1 MIKFDTEKMG
11 DGSGLK
17 IAGSP
22 EDLAIEVASLAK
34 TIHDIIKD
42 YSEDMGMEYEMNVL
56 NAIVCAFETDEKEKK
71 KIIEEHTRQ
80 MEMLNKLKGIKEFLD
95 KVKEGLEKER
105 GNLEKDNIT
114 DIRRSEFDSDEEF
127 KKWFHSVDTDDDK

>member
-34 TIHDIIKD
+34 TIHDIMKD
-42 YSEDMGMEYEMNVL
+42 YDEDMAKIYEMNL
-56 NAIVCAFETDEKEKK
+56 MHGIVCAFESDKEEKK
-71 KIIEEHTRQ
+71 KLIEEHTKQ
-80 MEMLNKLKGIKEFLD
+80 MEMINKLRGIKDFLD
-95 KVKEGLEKER
+95 KVKEDLEKER
-105 GNLEKDNIT
+105 GNLEKDNVT
-114 DIRRSEFDSDEEF
+114 DIRRSEFDSDDEF
-127 KKWFHSVDTDDDK
+127 MKWFRGTEGGDEE

>member
-1 MIKFDTEKMG
+1 MIKFDTEHMD

-34 TIHDIIKD
+34 TIHDVIKD
-42 YSEDMGMEYEMNVL
+42 YDEDMAMMYEMNLLCGVT
-56 NAIVCAFETDEKEKK
+56 CAFETDEKEKK
-71 KIIEEHTRQ
+71 RVIEEHTKQ
-80 MEMLNKLKGIKEFLD
+80 MEMINKLKGIKEFLD
-95 KVKEGLEKER
+95 KVKEDLGKEKGDLEKE
-105 GNLEKDNIT
+105 DIT

>member
-34 TIHDIIKD
+34 TIYDIIKD
-42 YSEDMGMEYEMNVL
+42 YDEDMAMMYEMNL
-56 NAIVCAFETDEKEKK
+56 MNGIVCAFETDEKEKK
-71 KIIEEHTRQ
+71 RVIEEHTKQ
-80 MEMLNKLKGIKEFLD
+80 MEMINKLKGIKDFLD
-95 KVKEGLEKER
+95 KVKEGLEKEKE
-105 GNLEKDNIT
+105 NHEKEDIT
-114 DIRRSEFDSDEEF
+114 DIRRSEFNSDEEF
-127 KKWFHSVDTDDDK
+127 MNWFRGTEGSDEE

>member
-34 TIHDIIKD
+34 TIHDIIKE
-42 YSEDMGMEYEMNVL
+42 YNEEMAMVYEMNLMHGV
-56 NAIVCAFETDEKEKK
+56 VCAFESDQAEKK
-71 KIIEEHTRQ
+71 KLIEEHTKQ
-80 MEMLNKLKGIKEFLD
+80 MEMINKLRGIKDFLD

-105 GNLEKDNIT
+105 GNIT

-127 KKWFHSVDTDDDK
+127 KKWFRGTEGGDEE

>member
-34 TIHDIIKD
+34 TIYDVIKD
-42 YSEDMGMEYEMNVL
+42 YDEDMARMYEMNLLCGVT
-56 NAIVCAFETDEKEKK
+56 CAFESDEKEKK
-71 KIIEEHTRQ
+71 RVIEEHTKQ
-80 MEMLNKLKGIKEFLD
+80 MEMINKLKGIKEFLD

>member
-34 TIHDIIKD
+34 TIYDVIKD
-42 YSEDMGMEYEMNVL
+42 YDEDMARMYETNLLCGVT
-56 NAIVCAFETDEKEKK
+56 CAFETDEEEKK
-71 KIIEEHTRQ
+71 KLIEEHTKQ
-80 MEMLNKLKGIKEFLD
+80 MEMINKLRGIKEFLD
-95 KVKEGLEKER
+95 KVEEGLEKER
-105 GNLEKDNIT
+105 GNLKKDNT
-114 DIRRSEFDSDEEF
+114 MDIRRSEFDSDEEF
-127 KKWFHSVDTDDDK
+127 MKWFRGTEGGDEE

>member
-34 TIHDIIKD
+34 TIHDIMND
-42 YSEDMGMEYEMNVL
+42 YDEDMARIYEMNL
-56 NAIVCAFETDEKEKK
+56 MHGIVCAFESDQEEKK
-71 KIIEEHTRQ
+71 KLIEEHTKQ
-80 MEMLNKLKGIKEFLD
+80 MEMINKLRGIKDFLD

-114 DIRRSEFDSDEEF
+114 DIRRSEFDSDDEF

>member
-1 MIKFDTEKMG
+1 MIKFDTEHMN

-34 TIHDIIKD
+34 TIHDIMKD
-42 YSEDMGMEYEMNVL
+42 YNEEMAAIYEMNLLTGIACV
-56 NAIVCAFETDEKEKK
+56 FETDEKEKK
-71 KIIEEHTRQ
+71 RVIEEHTKQ
-80 MEMLNKLKGIKEFLD
+80 MEMINKLRGIKDFLD
-95 KVKEGLEKER
+95 KVKEG
-105 GNLEKDNIT
+105 LEKDNIT

-127 KKWFHSVDTDDDK
+127 MNWFRGTEGSDKE

>member
-1 MIKFDTEKMG
+1 MIKFDTEKMD

-34 TIHDIIKD
+34 TIHDIMKD
-42 YSEDMGMEYEMNVL
+42 YDEDMARIYEMNL
-56 NAIVCAFETDEKEKK
+56 MHGIVCAFESDQEEKK
-71 KIIEEHTRQ
+71 KLIEEHTKQ
-80 MEMLNKLKGIKEFLD
+80 MEMINKLRGIKDFLD

-114 DIRRSEFDSDEEF
+114 DIRRSEFDSDDEF
-127 KKWFHSVDTDDDK
+127 KKWFRGDDEG

>member
-1 MIKFDTEKMG
+1 MIKFDTEHMD

-34 TIHDIIKD
+34 TIYDVIKD
-42 YSEDMGMEYEMNVL
+42 YDEYMAGMYEVNLLCGV
-56 NAIVCAFETDEKEKK
+56 ACAFETDEKEKK
-71 KIIEEHTRQ
+71 RVIEEHTKQ
-80 MEMLNKLKGIKEFLD
+80 MEMINKLKGINDFLD

>member
-1 MIKFDTEKMG
+1 MIKFDTEHMD

-34 TIHDIIKD
+34 TIHDVIKD
-42 YSEDMGMEYEMNVL
+42 YDEDMAMMYEMNLLCGV
-56 NAIVCAFETDEKEKK
+56 VCAFENDEKEKK
-71 KIIEEHTRQ
+71 KVIEEHTRQ
-80 MEMLNKLKGIKEFLD
+80 MEMINKLRGIKDFLD
-95 KVKEGLEKER
+95 KVKEDLEKER

-127 KKWFHSVDTDDDK
+127 KKWFRGDDEG

>member
-17 IAGSP
+17 ISGSP
-22 EDLAIEVASLAK
+22 EDLAVEVASLAK
-34 TIHDIIKD
+34 TIHDIMKD
-42 YSEDMGMEYEMNVL
+42 YDEEMAMVYEMNL
-56 NAIVCAFETDEKEKK
+56 MNAIVCAFETDEKEKK
-71 KIIEEHTRQ
+71 KIIEEHTKQ
-80 MEMLNKLKGIKEFLD
+80 MEMLNKLRGIRDFLD
-95 KVKEGLEKER
+95 KVKEDLEKER

-127 KKWFHSVDTDDDK
+127 KKWFRGGDEE

>member
-42 YSEDMGMEYEMNVL
+42 YDEDMAAMYETNL
-56 NAIVCAFETDEKEKK
+56 LCGIACTFENDEKEKK
-71 KIIEEHTRQ
+71 RVIEEHTKQ
-80 MEMLNKLKGIKEFLD
+80 MEMINKLKGIKDFLD

-105 GNLEKDNIT
+105 ENLEKDNIT

-127 KKWFHSVDTDDDK
+127 KKWFRGDDMI

>member
-1 MIKFDTEKMG
+1 MIKFDTEKMN

-34 TIHDIIKD
+34 TIHDIMND
-42 YSEDMGMEYEMNVL
+42 YDEDMAKIYEMNL
-56 NAIVCAFETDEKEKK
+56 MHGIVCAFESVKEEKK
-71 KIIEEHTRQ
+71 KLIEEHTKQ
-80 MEMLNKLKGIKEFLD
+80 MEMINKLRGIKDFLD

-105 GNLEKDNIT
+105 ENLEKDNIT
-114 DIRRSEFDSDEEF
+114 DIRRSEFDSDDEF

>member
-22 EDLAIEVASLAK
+22 EDIAIEVASLAK
-34 TIHDIIKD
+34 TIHDIMKD
-42 YSEDMGMEYEMNVL
+42 YDEDMARIYEMNL
-56 NAIVCAFETDEKEKK
+56 MHGIVCAFESDQEEKK
-71 KIIEEHTRQ
+71 KLIEEHTKQ
-80 MEMLNKLKGIKEFLD
+80 MEMLNKLRGIKDFLD
-95 KVKEGLEKER
+95 KVKEDLEKER
-105 GNLEKDNIT
+105 ENLEKDNIT

-127 KKWFHSVDTDDDK
+127 MKWFRGTEGGDEE

>member
-1 MIKFDTEKMG
+1 MIKFDTEKMS

-34 TIHDIIKD
+34 TIHDIMND
-42 YSEDMGMEYEMNVL
+42 YDEDMAKMYEMNLMHAV
-56 NAIVCAFETDEKEKK
+56 VCAFESDEEEKK
-71 KIIEEHTRQ
+71 RIIEEHTKQ
-80 MEMLNKLKGIKEFLD
+80 MEMINKLRGIKDFLD

-105 GNLEKDNIT
+105 DNIKKDNIT
-114 DIRRSEFDSDEEF
+114 DIRRSEFNSDEEF
-127 KKWFHSVDTDDDK
+127 MNWFRGTEGGDEE

>member
-34 TIHDIIKD
+34 TIHDIIKE
-42 YSEDMGMEYEMNVL
+42 YNEEMAMVYEMNLMHGV
-56 NAIVCAFETDEKEKK
+56 VCAFESDQEEKK
-71 KIIEEHTRQ
+71 KLIEEHTKQ
-80 MEMLNKLKGIKEFLD
+80 MEMINKLRGIKDFLD

-105 GNLEKDNIT
+105 GNIT
-114 DIRRSEFDSDEEF
+114 DIRRSEFNSDEEF
-127 KKWFHSVDTDDDK
+127 KKWFRGTEGGDEE

>member
-1 MIKFDTEKMG
+1 MIKFDTERMN

-34 TIHDIIKD
+34 TIHDIMND
-42 YSEDMGMEYEMNVL
+42 YDEDMAKMYEMNLMHAV
-56 NAIVCAFETDEKEKK
+56 VCAFESDEEEKK
-71 KIIEEHTRQ
+71 KIIEEHTKQ
-80 MEMLNKLKGIKEFLD
+80 MEMINKLRGIKDFLD

-105 GNLEKDNIT
+105 GNLEKDNVT
-114 DIRRSEFDSDEEF
+114 DIRRSEFDSDDEF
-127 KKWFHSVDTDDDK
+127 KKWFRGDDEG

>member
-1 MIKFDTEKMG
+1 MIKFDTEKMD

-42 YSEDMGMEYEMNVL
+42 YDEDMAMAYEMNLLCAV
-56 NAIVCAFETDEKEKK
+56 VCAFESDEKEKK
-71 KIIEEHTRQ
+71 KFIEEHTRQ
-80 MEMLNKLKGIKEFLD
+80 MEMINKLRGIKDFLD
-95 KVKEGLEKER
+95 KVKEDLEKER
-105 GNLEKDNIT
+105 GNLEKGNIT

-127 KKWFHSVDTDDDK
+127 KKWFRGDDEG

>member
-1 MIKFDTEKMG
+1 MIKFDTEHMD

-34 TIHDIIKD
+34 TIYDVIKD
-42 YSEDMGMEYEMNVL
+42 YDEDMARMYEMNLLCGVT
-56 NAIVCAFETDEKEKK
+56 CAFETDEKEKK
-71 KIIEEHTRQ
+71 RVIEEHTKQ
-80 MEMLNKLKGIKEFLD
+80 MEMINKLKGIKDFLD
-95 KVKEGLEKER
+95 KVKEDLGK
-105 GNLEKDNIT
+105 GKGDLEKDNIT

-127 KKWFHSVDTDDDK
+127 KKWFRGDDEG

>member
-1 MIKFDTEKMG
+1 MIKFDTEHMN

-34 TIHDIIKD
+34 TIHDIMKD
-42 YSEDMGMEYEMNVL
+42 YDEEMAAMYEMNLLTGIACV
-56 NAIVCAFETDEKEKK
+56 FETDEKEKK
-71 KIIEEHTRQ
+71 RVIEEHTKQ
-80 MEMLNKLKGIKEFLD
+80 MEMINKLRGIKDFLD

-105 GNLEKDNIT
+105 GNLEKDNVT

-127 KKWFHSVDTDDDK
+127 INWLRGTEGGDEE